1 MDNYKQNFIDFVSN
15 STPQELAKFISQN
28 GKKARLKRFMFR
40 I

>member
-1 MDNYKQNFIDFVSN
+1 MYDYKDNFIAFVSN
-15 STPQELAKFISQN
+15 STPEELAKFISQN